1 MDERLRYYVDMLNE
15 NEISIRNNAGC
26 ILSKLC
32 EKILHFPDEKTYRII
47 YLNDP
52 DVIEKLLPA
61 SGAMECLFEIGFIED
76 GDRLCL
82 PKTALLKK
90 LETLQKLLSSIKLES
105 NITNL
110 DQRQTIAKATGSSIE
125 LSSIENKFFNR
136 IIEQF
141 YNVMRYED
149 HDLQEKAKKVI
160 PVVQL
165 EIKTMERLRKF
176 QKDMKCALL
185 NKEMKSDSSLKE
197 DLVSS
202 IDLFLME
209 LLHWFK
215 YDFFQWID
223 SPLCTSCS
231 MECSYESVRPS
242 SDPKCSRIEVHRCNT
257 CNAITEFPRYTDP
270 EVLLT
275 SRCGRCGEWANLFT
289 LLCRSLNY
297 DARLVYDVTDHLWT
311 EVWSVTEN
319 RWIHVDPCENIID
332 QPLMYERGWHKKLSY
347 ILAYSRDEVQ
357 DVTWRYTQNQIDVM
371 ARRKKCSEE
380 NLLNL
385 LQTLNEKRQ
394 NSVSYSMARKQYV
407 IKRRLRELVGMLNF
421 PNIPNNYDDN
431 NYRERTTGSYAWRM
445 ARGEVDQ
452 HNVKKN
458 YIWDISKGG
467 KSFILQ
473 YFIVRN
479 VYKVIYSDGYILEQ
493 KSDWQEG
500 VNCVEG
506 GIFHKTENDW
516 KVAYLSR
523 SANAEYGYV
532 KWSFEVRNPDLCIET
547 FNLQAKT
554 TVFHGANISWEVEG
568 FFPSIKKENTSVVIP
583 ICTCDNFTT
592 EKLKG
597 ATKLNIT
604 VKLSGGKGDLA
615 WQHAQLF
622 RESLNNTEKPSM
634 TITIKLNNHK
644 N

>member
-110 DQRQTIAKATGSSIE
+110 DQRQTIAKVTGSSVE

-160 PVVQL
+160 PIVQL

-357 DVTWRYTQNQIDVM
+357 DVTWRYTRNQIDVM

-380 NLLNL
+380 NLLDL

-583 ICTCDNFTT
+583 ICTCDNFAT